1 MSDPVF
7 SIQSEFFPTSVDVV
21 FDAFNDVEGWPRWA
35 VHHIKSEVRNP
46 DGTYGIQTPRRTG
59 VLRLKT
65 ERRHGIIDYE
75 FNDPKAGTRLV
86 SGRVAPFADGAVLSI
101 NYGQPPGLSHEHFA
115 HGMTLVKEELGR
127 LRRLLEVTPG
137 GSG

>member
-59 VLRLKT
+59 VPPP
-65 ERRHGIIDYE
+65 E
-75 FNDPKAGTRLV
+75 NGTVV
-86 SGRVAPFADGAVLSI
+86 SGSSTTSLTTRRRALGWCRGVSRPLPMARYYRLITVSRPVCRTST
-101 NYGQPPGLSHEHFA
+101 SHM
-115 HGMTLVKEELGR
+115 G
-127 LRRLLEVTPG
+127 
-137 GSG
+137 